1 MLRTTLGLLSSMVS
15 GGEEHSDSSLKKV
28 RLSFN
33 TLDAI
38 EKRECS
44 LNDIILK
51 SKINA
56 ALSKHEGYWGFRE
69 DKQAE
74 ITEDVF
80 KAIDKHLNKEQ

>member
-1 MLRTTLGLLSSMVS
+1 MQKYYQYRKRR
-15 GGEEHSDSSLKKV
+15 DKV
-28 RLSFN
+28 
-33 TLDAI
+33 LDPI
-38 EKRECS
+38 T
-44 LNDIILK
+44 LK

-80 KAIDKHLNKEQ
+80 KAIDKHLNK